1 MAKVLLEEEQV
12 SYKASRADIS
22 NLKFQRYNFDTIVS
36 SYSVQVR
43 AILDIYALF
52 TSCYLTNYLSSP

>member
-22 NLKFQRYNFDTIVS
+22 NLKFQRYNFDTDDTA
-36 SYSVQVR
+36 YS
-43 AILDIYALF
+43 L
-52 TSCYLTNYLSSP
+52 